1 MKRLAQKSILM
12 IIAFAIIIT
21 GAVMITDNNTTEAK
35 ALSPNYM
42 GESDTIY
49 YFTNYYP
56 TVGYTTMYD
65 DFSDEYNII
74 YDRKMVSTSE
84 FTNLVNNNY
93 FTGFS
98 NNCVVII
105 DLKECYPM
113 PSVLN
118 TLFYS
123 LKVIQECKIIFV
135 TGPAGDAYQN
145 EDFIEYLDVFYVSD
159 YNKLALFHMFALEDF
174 AHQNGYTEDSDKPK
188 IDYLKNS
195 VIIIDGNILN
205 INLFYGQ
212 SMDSICSVS
221 PFYKALLD
229 ELAIRFGLTGTY
241 TTIAETLSECYAIK
255 LVVHAG
261 GDVFVD
267 IFNWEIYYAADLETL
282 ISDLDATN
290 DTPFNYCAMGFNAFA
305 QDLYNYFLT
314 WEWDNNKEIPLYTIE
329 VDPYG
334 DGLMSIDFTEL
345 LANIDYC
352 EEYKLRELLH
362 DLLD

>member
-1 MKRLAQKSILM
+1 MKRLAQKSILT
-12 IIAFAIIIT
+12 IIAIAIIII
-21 GAVMITDNNTTEAK
+21 GAVTITDNKTMEAK
-35 ALSPNYM
+35 ALPPNYM

-65 DFSDEYNII
+65 EFSDEYNII
-74 YDRKMVSTSE
+74 YDRQMVSAVE
-84 FTNLVNNNY
+84 FADLVNADY
-93 FTGFS
+93 FTGFGD
-98 NNCVVII
+98 NCLVII
-105 DLKECYPM
+105 DLKKCYPM
-113 PSVLN
+113 PGVLN
-118 TLFYS
+118 SLFYN
-123 LKVIQECKIIFV
+123 LKVIQECKTVFV
-135 TGPAGDAYQN
+135 TDLDGSLYQN

-159 YNKLALFHMFALEDF
+159 YNKLELFHMFALEDF
-174 AHQNGYTEDSDKPK
+174 ARQNGYTEDLDEPK

-241 TTIAETLSECYAIK
+241 TEIAEILNDDYDIR
-255 LVVHAG
+255 LLVHAG
-261 GDVFVD
+261 GDVYID
-267 IFNWEIYYAADLETL
+267 IFNWQIYYAMDITTL
-282 ISDLDATN
+282 MNYLDATN
-290 DTPFNYCAMGFNAFA
+290 DTPFNYCVMGFNAFD
-305 QDLYNYFLT
+305 QDFYNCVLALD
-314 WEWDNNKEIPLYTIE
+314 DNRNLPIYTIE

>member
-1 MKRLAQKSILM
+1 MKRLAQKSILT
-12 IIAFAIIIT
+12 IIAIAIIII
-21 GAVMITDNNTTEAK
+21 GAVTITDNKTMEAK
-35 ALSPNYM
+35 ALPPNYM

-65 DFSDEYNII
+65 EFSDEYNII
-74 YDRKMVSTSE
+74 YDRQMVSAVE
-84 FTNLVNNNY
+84 FADLVNADY
-93 FTGFS
+93 FTGFGD
-98 NNCVVII
+98 NCLVII
-105 DLKECYPM
+105 DLKTCYPM
-113 PSVLN
+113 PGVLN
-118 TLFYS
+118 SLFYN
-123 LKVIQECKIIFV
+123 LKVIQECKTVFV
-135 TGPAGDAYQN
+135 TDLDGSLYQN
-145 EDFIEYLDVFYVSD
+145 EDFIEYLDIFYVSD
-159 YNKLALFHMFALEDF
+159 YSKLELFHMFALEDF
-174 AHQNGYTEDSDKPK
+174 ACKNGYTEDLDESE

-241 TTIAETLSECYAIK
+241 TTIAETLSEFYAIK

-261 GDVFVD
+261 GNVFVD

-314 WEWDNNKEIPLYTIE
+314 WDNNDKEIPLYTIE